1 MENNGQWTNSIK
13 MGADTPNTPKFVCP
27 SPKVWDFNKKGFIGR
42 PMSVDW
48 PVNQRMEFQ
57 EGNSTKISIM

>member
-27 SPKVWDFNKKGFIGR
+27 SPKVWNFDEKRR
-42 PMSVDW
+42 PKSVDW